1 MIRKRQYCALDVYYN
16 SEGGGED
23 VEIVLN
29 VNLSMTET
37 VHRACVVFNFGGVFA
52 IASHRVA
59 VCCFS

>member
-29 VNLSMTET
+29 VN
-37 VHRACVVFNFGGVFA
+37 
-52 IASHRVA
+52 
-59 VCCFS
+59 